1 MERKGKTVK
10 AENFPLLFKVAMHST
25 GVSYVGV
32 DEKLKKK
39 VPQKWSGFFKKIH
52 CIFVT
57 LGFCF
62 F

>member
-39 VPQKWSGFFKKIH
+39 QEKKETNLTLQN
-52 CIFVT
+52 CIS
-57 LGFCF
+57 LHW
-62 F
+62 